1 MDNKELDAPKT
12 AVVESDEVSDASKE
26 KEAKKA
32 KKAEKAREKQL
43 EKDYK
48 KMKRKKHPFL
58 RALKYAFVGILIGA
72 VVGAVGV
79 LWLQRNAPD
88 PINADDGDAVT
99 LVFERVMDEG
109 ELVTASQTYVNVE
122 KVTDT
127 KSFYDLFDI
136 PFTENSYWYRYAG
149 TIKAA
154 VDLETA
160 KLVSQAG
167 NTITLS
173 MGVPY
178 ISSNTPD
185 MEVSGVLEENNNLLN
200 PIELKSHV
208 DYEKTVKERVEAAA
222 LEGDLIETAK
232 KNAEVEL
239 AKLFSVALGN
249 EYIVVIEWV

>member
-1 MDNKELDAPKT
+1 MEGKEIDTPKV
-12 AVVESDEVSDASKE
+12 AVEESGENAADKE
-26 KEAKKA
+26 KEVKKA

-48 KMKRKKHPFL
+48 KLKRAKHPFL
-58 RALKYAFVGILIGA
+58 RALKYAFVGVLIGA
-72 VVGAVGV
+72 VIGAVGV

-88 PINADDGDAVT
+88 PINAEDGDAVT

-122 KVTDT
+122 KVTDA

-160 KLVSQAG
+160 KLVSQDG

-173 MGVPY
+173 MGSPY

-185 MEVSGVLEENNNLLN
+185 MNASGVLEENNNILN
-200 PIELKSHV
+200 PIEIQSHV
-208 DYEKTVKERVEAAA
+208 DYEKAVKERVEAAA

-232 KNAEVEL
+232 KNTEVEL
-239 AKLFSVALGN
+239 AKLFSVALGQ
-249 EYIVVIEWV
+249 EYTVVIEWV

>member
-1 MDNKELDAPKT
+1 METKELEAPKV
-12 AVVESDEVSDASKE
+12 VVEESGESAADRE

-72 VVGAVGV
+72 VIGAVGV
-79 LWLQRNAPD
+79 LWLQHNAPD
-88 PINADDGDAVT
+88 PVNVDEADAVT
-99 LVFERVMDEG
+99 IVFERVVDEG
-109 ELVTASQTYVNVE
+109 ELVTASQRYSDVE
-122 KVTDT
+122 KVTDAI
-127 KSFYDLFDI
+127 SFFDMFDI

-154 VDLETA
+154 VNLETA
-160 KLVSQAG
+160 KLINQSG
-167 NTITLS
+167 STITLS
-173 MGVPY
+173 LGTPY

-185 MEVSGVLEENNNLLN
+185 MADSCILEENNNLLH
-200 PIELKSHV
+200 PIQLKDHV
-208 DYEKTVKERVEAAA
+208 EYEKTVMEKVEAAA

-232 KNAEVEL
+232 KNAEIEI

-249 EYIVVIEWV
+249 EYTIVIEWV